1 MSETEKFNKYGRDW
15 WNPEGGMFALHMI
28 NKLRFDYFISTLGDV
43 SGRSIVDIGCGGG
56 LLSEEF
62 AKRGVRVTG
71 IDLSPT
77 AIDAAREHAEK
88 SGLSIDYRNCAIKE
102 LIDKGESFD
111 IVICAEMLEHVDD
124 LKSTIRESAAL
135 LRNGGHYLF
144 ETINKTLKA
153 KFLAVFMAENVLNFV
168 ARGTHDYNK
177 FIKPS
182 TLVNMLRENGIGVKE
197 IKGMSFDILN
207 REFRMSNSTDVN
219 YIGYGVKENK

>member
-28 NKLRFDYFISTLGDV
+28 NKLRFDYFISILGDV
-43 SGRSIVDIGCGGG
+43 TGKTVVDIGCGGG

-62 AKRGVRVTG
+62 ARRGARVTG
-71 IDLSPT
+71 VDLSPT
-77 AIDAAREHAEK
+77 AIDAAREHAGK

-102 LIDKGESFD
+102 LVDKGETFD

-124 LKSTIRESAAL
+124 LKSTVKESASL
-135 LRNGGHYLF
+135 LKDGGHYLF

-153 KFLAVFMAENVLNFV
+153 RFLAVFMAENVLNFV

-182 TLVNMLRENGIGVKE
+182 TLVNLLRENGIGVNE
-197 IKGMSFDILN
+197 IRGMTYDILN
-207 REFRMSNSTDVN
+207 RQFKLSNSTDVN
-219 YIGYGVKENK
+219 YIGYGIKE

>member
-1 MSETEKFNKYGRDW
+1 MAETEKFNKYGRDW

-28 NKLRFDYFISTLGDV
+28 NDLRFNYFRDILGDLAAKTV
-43 SGRSIVDIGCGGG
+43 LDIGCGGG
-56 LLSEEF
+56 LLSEQF
-62 AKRGVRVTG
+62 AKAGARVTG
-71 IDLSPT
+71 VDLSPT

-88 SGLSIDYRNCAIKE
+88 SSLKIDYRNCAIKE
-102 LIDKGESFD
+102 LVDKGESFD

-124 LKSTIRESAAL
+124 LAATIRESAAL
-135 LRNGGHYLF
+135 AKPGGYYLF

-182 TLVNMLRENGIGVKE
+182 TLVNLLRENRIDVKE
-197 IKGMSFDILN
+197 IKGMSFDILD
-207 REFRMSNSTDVN
+207 RTFKISDSTDVN
-219 YIGYGVKENK
+219 YIGYGIKE

>member
-1 MSETEKFNKYGRDW
+1 MPETEKFNKYGRDW

-28 NKLRFDYFISTLGDV
+28 NKLRFDYFISILGDV
-43 SGRSIVDIGCGGG
+43 TGKTVADIGCGGG

-62 AKRGVRVTG
+62 ARRGARVTG

-102 LIDKGESFD
+102 LIEKGETFD

-124 LKSTIRESAAL
+124 LISTVRESAAL
-135 LRNGGHYLF
+135 LSNGGHYLF

-153 KFLAVFMAENVLNFV
+153 KFLAIFVAENVLNFV
-168 ARGTHDYNK
+168 ARGTHDFNK

-182 TLVNMLRENGIGVKE
+182 TLVNLLRENGIGVNE
-197 IKGMSFDILN
+197 IRGMSYDILN
-207 REFRMSNSTDVN
+207 RQFKLSNSTDVN
-219 YIGYGVKENK
+219 YIGYGVKV

>member
-153 KFLAVFMAENVLNFV
+153 KFLAVFY
-168 ARGTHDYNK
+168 G
-177 FIKPS
+177 
-182 TLVNMLRENGIGVKE
+182 RECI
-197 IKGMSFDILN
+197 
-207 REFRMSNSTDVN
+207 EFCCQGDPMTTTSS
-219 YIGYGVKENK
+219 

>member
-28 NKLRFDYFISTLGDV
+28 NKLRFDYFISILGDV
-43 SGRSIVDIGCGGG
+43 TGKTVADIGCGGG

-62 AKRGVRVTG
+62 ARRGARVTG
-71 IDLSPT
+71 VDLSPT
-77 AIDAAREHAEK
+77 AIDAAKEHAVK

-102 LIDKGESFD
+102 LVDKGETFD

-124 LKSTIRESAAL
+124 LKSTVKDSASL
-135 LRNGGHYLF
+135 LSNGGHYLF

-153 KFLAVFMAENVLNFV
+153 RFLAVFMAENVLNFV

-182 TLVNMLRENGIGVKE
+182 TLVNLLRENGIDVKE
-197 IKGMSFDILN
+197 IKGMSYDILN
-207 REFRMSNSTDVN
+207 RQFKLSDSTDVN
-219 YIGYGVKENK
+219 YIGYGIKV